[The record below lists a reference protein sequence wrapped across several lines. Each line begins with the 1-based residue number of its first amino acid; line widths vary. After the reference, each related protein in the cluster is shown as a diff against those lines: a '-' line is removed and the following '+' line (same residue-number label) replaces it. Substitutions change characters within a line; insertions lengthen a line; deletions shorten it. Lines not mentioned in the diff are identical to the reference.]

1 MALISI
7 GNCSKYNIYFLISIL
22 CYLLMDLTTG
32 FNPSNSE
39 KPVRFFPSR
48 PKIKKHIILE
58 KFLLYAS
65 CFFGGLILYCLEKS
79 NKIKNTFDTPDE
91 VLLKMNSMLIN
102 KNDNVRIDAL
112 AICFIYALYLIL
124 QGFMS
129 KIGAYIGFWTIE
141 ILYLCLFSRR
151 IFNIKINRHRKLAIY
166 IMSGLAV
173 IELIGFFF
181 PMTKHENKENFNDLT
196 DKNVFEIIII
206 KYGAYAIPLIFLA
219 NELIHVQ
226 RDYCWIRS
234 KYLMDVKL
242 YPPSKILMII
252 GSFGF
257 ILIIIFFSIFTY
269 APCKTFNNINKINDT
284 YINID
289 TNEPLELYK
298 EYCSLTEY
306 DENSKILYL
315 LFDSFKL
322 VIKDYSN
329 MEKDDKLEIF
339 LVIPLLFILNLV
351 NEVTQLLM
359 IRYTDPNNILIYRNI
374 YFFLQT
380 LVQMIINQ
388 GDEQYQTYLQFFI
401 IEFEDFASI
410 IGNMIY
416 IEVLELNFCKLDY
429 DLKKNITLRGNKDI
443 KKNSIL
449 ELDKGSLSLDDD
461 DDEDGG
467 FETESEKSSRETK
480 SIK

>member
-22 CYLLMDLTTG
+22 CYLLIDLTIG
-32 FNPSNSE
+32 FNPSNPE
-39 KPVRFFPSR
+39 KPVRFFPFR
-48 PKIKKHIILE
+48 PKIKNHIILDR
-58 KFLLYAS
+58 FLIYAA

-102 KNDNVRIDAL
+102 KNDNNRIEL
-112 AICFIYALYLIL
+112 FFICFIYALYIIL

-129 KIGAYIGFWTIE
+129 LIGAYIGFWTME
-141 ILYLCLFSRR
+141 ILYICLFSRC
-151 IFNIKINRHRKLAIY
+151 IFNIKINRHRKFAIY
-166 IMSGLAV
+166 IMIGLAI
-173 IELIGFFF
+173 IELISFFF
-181 PMTKHENKENFNDLT
+181 PMTKHENQENFNDLT

-206 KYGAYAIPLIFLA
+206 KYGAYSIPLIFLA
-219 NELIHVQ
+219 NELIHIQ
-226 RDYCWIRS
+226 RDYCWIKY

-269 APCKTFNNINKINDT
+269 APCKAFNNINKINDS

-289 TNEPLELYK
+289 TGKPLELYK
-298 EYCSLTEY
+298 EYCFLEEY
-306 DENSKILYL
+306 DENSKRLYL
-315 LFDSFKL
+315 FFDNFKL
-322 VIKDYSN
+322 VMEDYSN
-329 MEKDDKLEIF
+329 MEKNDKLEIF
-339 LVIPLLFILNLV
+339 LVIPLLFIFNIV

-374 YFFLQT
+374 YYFLQT

-401 IEFEDFASI
+401 LEFEDFASI

-416 IEVLELNFCKLDY
+416 IEVLELNFCKLDKKK
-429 DLKKNITLRGNKDI
+429 KKNIAIRGNEDFKG
-443 KKNSIL
+443 NAIL

-461 DDEDGG
+461 DS
-467 FETESEKSSRETK
+467 FETESDKSSKETK
-480 SIK
+480 STQV